1 MIKIDIKLPIN
12 TAKGKKQLEL
22 NTCLKA
28 NEITAIFGE
37 SGAGK
42 TTLLKIIAG
51 LIKPEF
57 GRIEVG
63 DELWLD
69 TQKNINLAIQKR
81 KIGFVFQDYALFPNM
96 SVKENI
102 SYAAT
107 SKQKVEE
114 LLSLMNLENLAKIY
128 PKNLSGG
135 QAQRVALARALAR
148 EPQILLL
155 DEPLSALDFKMR
167 SFLQDE
173 LVKILQHFKITT
185 LLVSHDLAEIYKL
198 SHRILELSDG
208 KIIKDAR
215 TNEFFTSSNLSAK
228 LRLSA
233 TLLEI
238 KKSDILMI
246 FTLLL
251 NQDIVKITLS
261 EEEFLRTYKNVK
273 IGDTLLLSIKAF
285 NPIVGGKIKCNHR
298 KIK

>member
-233 TLLEI
+233 TLLEM
-238 KKSDILMI
+238 KKSDILVI

-261 EEEFLRTYKNVK
+261 EEEFLKSYKDVK

-285 NPIVGGKIKCNHR
+285 NSIIVGKLDK
-298 KIK
+298 

>member
-96 SVKENI
+96 SAKENI

-285 NPIVGGKIKCNHR
+285 NPIIVGKPDKQ
-298 KIK
+298 K

>member
-1 MIKIDIKLPIN
+1 MIRIDINHPMN
-12 TAKGKKQLEL
+12 TAKGRLDLNFKKDIESG
-22 NTCLKA
+22 K
-28 NEITAIFGE
+28 ITALFGE

-51 LIKPEF
+51 LIKPKL
-57 GRIEVG
+57 GRIEV
-63 DELWLD
+63 DNELWFD
-69 TQKNINLAIQKR
+69 SSKNFSLALQKR

-107 SKQKVEE
+107 SKQKAEE

-228 LRLSA
+228 LHLSA
-233 TLLEI
+233 TLLEM
-238 KKSDILMI
+238 KKSDILVI

-261 EEEFLRTYKNVK
+261 EEEFLKSYKDVK

-285 NPIVGGKIKCNHR
+285 NPIIVGKLDK
-298 KIK
+298 

>member
-273 IGDTLLLSIKAF
+273 IGDTLLLS
-285 NPIVGGKIKCNHR
+285 
-298 KIK
+298 

>member
-96 SVKENI
+96 GVKENI

-285 NPIVGGKIKCNHR
+285 NPIIVGKLDK
-298 KIK
+298 

>member
-208 KIIKDAR
+208 KIIKDAK

-285 NPIVGGKIKCNHR
+285 NPIIVGKLDKQ
-298 KIK
+298 K

>member
-233 TLLEI
+233 TLLEM
-238 KKSDILMI
+238 KKSDILVVL
-246 FTLLL
+246 TLLL
-251 NQDIVKITLS
+251 NQDIIKITLS
-261 EEEFLRTYKNVK
+261 EEEFLKVYQDVK

-285 NPIVGGKIKCNHR
+285 NPIIVGKLDK
-298 KIK
+298 

>member
-96 SVKENI
+96 SVKKNI

-285 NPIVGGKIKCNHR
+285 NPIIVGKPDKQ
-298 KIK
+298 K

>member
-63 DELWLD
+63 DELWFD
-69 TQKNINLAIQKR
+69 TQKNVNLAIQKR

-107 SKQKVEE
+107 SKQKAEE

-233 TLLEI
+233 TLLEM
-238 KKSDILMI
+238 KKSDILVI

-251 NQDIVKITLS
+251 NQDIIKITLS
-261 EEEFLRTYKNVK
+261 EEEFLKVYQDVK

-285 NPIVGGKIKCNHR
+285 NPIIVGKLDK
-298 KIK
+298 

>member
-37 SGAGK
+37 SGVGK

-57 GRIEVG
+57 GRIKVG

-107 SKQKVEE
+107 SKQKAEE
-114 LLSLMNLENLAKIY
+114 LLSLMNLENLAKMY

-233 TLLEI
+233 TLLEM
-238 KKSDILMI
+238 KKSDILVI

-261 EEEFLRTYKNVK
+261 EEEFLRSYKDIK

-285 NPIVGGKIKCNHR
+285 NPIIVGKLDK
-298 KIK
+298 

>member
-63 DELWLD
+63 DELWFD
-69 TQKNINLAIQKR
+69 TQKNVNLAIQKR

-107 SKQKVEE
+107 SKQKAEE

-261 EEEFLRTYKNVK
+261 EEEFLKSYKDVK

-285 NPIVGGKIKCNHR
+285 NPIIVGKLDK
-298 KIK
+298 

>member
-57 GRIEVG
+57 GRIKVG
-63 DELWLD
+63 DELWFD
-69 TQKNINLAIQKR
+69 TQKNVNLAIQKR

-107 SKQKVEE
+107 SKQKAEE

-233 TLLEI
+233 TLLEM
-238 KKSDILMI
+238 KKSDILVI

-261 EEEFLRTYKNVK
+261 KEEFLKSYKDVK

-285 NPIVGGKIKCNHR
+285 NPIIVGKLDK
-298 KIK
+298 

>member
-1 MIKIDIKLPIN
+1 
-12 TAKGKKQLEL
+12 QLEL

-63 DELWLD
+63 DELWFD
-69 TQKNINLAIQKR
+69 TQKNVNLAIQKR
-81 KIGFVFQDYALFPNM
+81 KIGFVFQNYALFPNM

-107 SKQKVEE
+107 SKQKAEE

-233 TLLEI
+233 TLLEM
-238 KKSDILMI
+238 KKSDILVI

-261 EEEFLRTYKNVK
+261 EEEFLKSYKDVK

-285 NPIVGGKIKCNHR
+285 NPIIVGKLDK
-298 KIK
+298 

>member
-57 GRIEVG
+57 GRIEAG

-285 NPIVGGKIKCNHR
+285 NPIIVGKLDK
-298 KIK
+298 

>member
-63 DELWLD
+63 DELWFD
-69 TQKNINLAIQKR
+69 TQKNVNLAIQKR

-107 SKQKVEE
+107 SKQKAEE

-233 TLLEI
+233 TLLEM
-238 KKSDILMI
+238 KKSDILVI

-261 EEEFLRTYKNVK
+261 EEEFLRTYKDVK

-285 NPIVGGKIKCNHR
+285 NPIIVGKLDK
-298 KIK
+298 

>member
-1 MIKIDIKLPIN
+1 MKLPIN

-69 TQKNINLAIQKR
+69 TQKNVNLAIQKR

-215 TNEFFTSSNLSAK
+215 INEFFTSSNLSAK

-285 NPIVGGKIKCNHR
+285 NPIIVGKLDK
-298 KIK
+298 

>member
-148 EPQILLL
+148 ELQILLL

-233 TLLEI
+233 TLLEM
-238 KKSDILMI
+238 KKSDILVI

-261 EEEFLRTYKNVK
+261 EEEFLKSYKDVK

-285 NPIVGGKIKCNHR
+285 NPIIVGKLDK
-298 KIK
+298 

>member
-57 GRIEVG
+57 GRMEVG

-285 NPIVGGKIKCNHR
+285 NPIIVGKLDKQ
-298 KIK
+298 K

>member
-37 SGAGK
+37 SGVGK

-261 EEEFLRTYKNVK
+261 EEEFLKSYKDVK

-285 NPIVGGKIKCNHR
+285 NPIIVGKLDK
-298 KIK
+298 

>member
-37 SGAGK
+37 SGVGK

-215 TNEFFTSSNLSAK
+215 TNEFFTASNLSAK

-285 NPIVGGKIKCNHR
+285 NPIIVGKLDKQ
-298 KIK
+298 K

>member
-63 DELWLD
+63 DELWFD
-69 TQKNINLAIQKR
+69 TQKNVNLAIQKR
-81 KIGFVFQDYALFPNM
+81 KIGFVFQNYALFPNM

-107 SKQKVEE
+107 SKQKAEE

-173 LVKILQHFKITT
+173 LVKTLQHFKITT

-233 TLLEI
+233 TLLEM
-238 KKSDILMI
+238 KKSDILVI

-261 EEEFLRTYKNVK
+261 EEEFLKSYKDVK

-285 NPIVGGKIKCNHR
+285 NPIIVGKLDK
-298 KIK
+298 

>member
-63 DELWLD
+63 DELWFD
-69 TQKNINLAIQKR
+69 TQKNVNLAIQKR

-102 SYAAT
+102 SYAAA
-107 SKQKVEE
+107 SKQKAEE

-233 TLLEI
+233 TLLEM
-238 KKSDILMI
+238 KKSDILVI

-261 EEEFLRTYKNVK
+261 EEEFLKSYKDVK

-285 NPIVGGKIKCNHR
+285 NPIIVGKLDK
-298 KIK
+298 

>member
-1 MIKIDIKLPIN
+1 MIRIDINHPMN
-12 TAKGKKQLEL
+12 TAKGRLDLNFKKDIESG
-22 NTCLKA
+22 K
-28 NEITAIFGE
+28 ITALFGE

-63 DELWLD
+63 DELWFD
-69 TQKNINLAIQKR
+69 TQKNVNLAIQKR

-107 SKQKVEE
+107 SKQKAEE

-233 TLLEI
+233 TLLEM
-238 KKSDILMI
+238 KKSDILVI

-261 EEEFLRTYKNVK
+261 EEEFLKSYKDVK

-285 NPIVGGKIKCNHR
+285 NPIIVGKLDK
-298 KIK
+298 

>member
-63 DELWLD
+63 DELWFD
-69 TQKNINLAIQKR
+69 TQKNVNLAIQKR

-107 SKQKVEE
+107 SKQKAEE

-233 TLLEI
+233 TLLEM
-238 KKSDILMI
+238 KKSDILVI

-251 NQDIVKITLS
+251 NQNIVKITLS
-261 EEEFLRTYKNVK
+261 EEEFLKSYKDVK

-285 NPIVGGKIKCNHR
+285 NPII
-298 KIK
+298 

>member
-173 LVKILQHFKITT
+173 LVKILQHFKIAT

-261 EEEFLRTYKNVK
+261 EEEFLRTYKDVK

-285 NPIVGGKIKCNHR
+285 NPIIVGKLDKQE
-298 KIK
+298 

>member
-63 DELWLD
+63 DELWFD
-69 TQKNINLAIQKR
+69 TQKNVNLAIQKR

-107 SKQKVEE
+107 SKQKAEE

-215 TNEFFTSSNLSAK
+215 INEFFTSSNLSAK

-233 TLLEI
+233 TLLEM

-261 EEEFLRTYKNVK
+261 EEEFLRTYKDVK

-285 NPIVGGKIKCNHR
+285 NPIIVGKLDK
-298 KIK
+298 

>member
-63 DELWLD
+63 DGLWLD

-114 LLSLMNLENLAKIY
+114 LLNLMNLENLAKIY

-261 EEEFLRTYKNVK
+261 EEEFLRTYKDVK

-285 NPIVGGKIKCNHR
+285 NPIIVGKLDKQ
-298 KIK
+298 K

>member
-42 TTLLKIIAG
+42 TTLLKIITG

-63 DELWLD
+63 DELWFD
-69 TQKNINLAIQKR
+69 TQKNVNLAIQKR

-107 SKQKVEE
+107 SKQKAEE

-233 TLLEI
+233 TLLEM
-238 KKSDILMI
+238 KKSDILVI

-261 EEEFLRTYKNVK
+261 EEEFLKSYKDVK

-285 NPIVGGKIKCNHR
+285 NPIIVGKLDK
-298 KIK
+298 

>member
-51 LIKPEF
+51 IIKPEF
-57 GRIEVG
+57 GRIEVE

-69 TQKNINLAIQKR
+69 TQKNINLSIQKR

-107 SKQKVEE
+107 SKQKAEE

-173 LVKILQHFKITT
+173 LVKILQHLKITT

-233 TLLEI
+233 TLLEM
-238 KKSDILMI
+238 KKSDILVI

-261 EEEFLRTYKNVK
+261 EEEFLKSYKDVK

-285 NPIVGGKIKCNHR
+285 NPIIVGKL
-298 KIK
+298 